1 MKKKIL
7 ALLAVIALVSCVRS
21 TPNQPTNLEG
31 VAYITGEYGTSKI
44 NIYRYEFK
52 GHMYQYHHRN
62 ANATSGGPVH
72 DPDCPCLKKTQ

>member
-7 ALLAVIALVSCVRS
+7 ALLAVVALVSCVGS

-31 VAYITGEYGTSKI
+31 IVCVTGENGTSKI
-44 NIYRYEFK
+44 DIYRYKFK
-52 GHMYQYHHRN
+52 GHMYQYHHHRC

-72 DPDCPCLKKTQ
+72 DPDCPCKQ